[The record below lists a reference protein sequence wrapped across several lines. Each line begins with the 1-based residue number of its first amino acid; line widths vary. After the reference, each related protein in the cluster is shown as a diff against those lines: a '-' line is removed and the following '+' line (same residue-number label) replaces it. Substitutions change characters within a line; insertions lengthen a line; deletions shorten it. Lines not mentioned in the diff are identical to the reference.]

1 MEALRKL
8 ANLCSLKAR
17 VGSAES
23 QFLLLAVKRTHV
35 KLIFFILP
43 LVCFDSVSYIFVRH
57 GDREE
62 EWRLFCNP
70 PVNILPERRQPG
82 LLSAVPQGEAA
93 AAHLGA
99 LLQPGHAYWR
109 LHRRRHHCSHSH
121 TTGDRWVS
129 FLFGLPTMMNI
140 QILPNINLRFEYF
153 CSYNSSDI
161 QRESFV
167 TFKSANNNQLC
178 CKWIGL
184 PQPKLWILL
193 QNWNRTQ
200 RTFQN
205 IVHICTLQ
213 LCLNSQ
219 ISLLSLLIHEWPL
232 KQQWEV
238 LLNKFRQDMPH

>member
-1 MEALRKL
+1 MSSSLFQLKQSEPIKWTRSSNQKMEALRKL

-99 LLQPGHAYWR
+99 LLQPGHAHWR
-109 LHRRRHHCSHSH
+109 LHRRRHHCPHSH

-129 FLFGLPTMMNI
+129 FLYGLPIMINI

-167 TFKSANNNQLC
+167 TFKSANIITSYVANELNYLNQNYGFFC
-178 CKWIGL
+178 
-184 PQPKLWILL
+184 
-193 QNWNRTQ
+193 RTGA
-200 RTFQN
+200 
-205 IVHICTLQ
+205 
-213 LCLNSQ
+213 
-219 ISLLSLLIHEWPL
+219 
-232 KQQWEV
+232 
-238 LLNKFRQDMPH
+238 